1 MSERTDTELV
11 AGVLA
16 GDRDAFAA
24 VYDRYADRLH
34 DFCWSVLRD
43 RDEAADAVQDT
54 FVLAAQRLAQ
64 LNDPERLR
72 PWLYAVARSV
82 ALRRVRARRR
92 VVLDEVGDMADTDP
106 GPHRAAEQ
114 ESLRELVWTAAGG
127 LSERD
132 RALLDLHLR
141 QGLEGAELG
150 EAMGVST
157 NHAYVL
163 LTRLRDQV
171 ERSLGAL
178 LIARLGRED
187 CTELDTLLSGW
198 DGKFSPI
205 MRKRVARHVD
215 SCDVCSERRRIAVSP
230 WALLAGVP
238 LLPAPLFL
246 KDRVMAEVQLVSMD
260 LPTDPGSGSG
270 SDSGSNS
277 NSGSGQDPAT
287 ERIAAGKGG
296 AGDVITPLP
305 AGSGPTAG
313 AAAGAVSVLKFLSRH
328 GRVVAAAAAV
338 LALLVVGSAVMFWR
352 NGDPGEGEPI
362 ALENSVPLTT
372 TTTDESSSTSTTPGL
387 LPPTTTG
394 PTTTTQPTTRRTTT
408 TPRRTTTTT
417 VVQPPPPPP
426 PPPTTTTTPPDTTAP
441 VIGGASANQQRINAL
456 NCEEFPNQSTVTAT
470 ITDNVDVTSA
480 TLTWSES
487 GEGSTSSTP
496 MSRKGNTWTG
506 SVGPFEFGGFAVSW
520 SVIAK
525 DAAGNT
531 GEFGSGTTISVR
543 DCGGTSGPDVPAI
556 S

>member
-1 MSERTDTELV
+1 VSARTDTELV

-54 FVLAAQRLAQ
+54 FVLVAQRLAQ

-114 ESLRELVWTAAGG
+114 EALRELVWTAAGG

-150 EAMGVST
+150 QAMGVSA

-198 DGKFSPI
+198 DGRFSPI

-246 KDRVMAEVQLVSMD
+246 KDRVMSEVQLVAMD
-260 LPTDPGSGSG
+260 LP
-270 SDSGSNS
+270 
-277 NSGSGQDPAT
+277 AT
-287 ERIAAGKGG
+287 EQ
-296 AGDVITPLP
+296 DTPTEQN
-305 AGSGPTAG
+305 TAPKQH
-313 AAAGAVSVLKFLSRH
+313 AAAGPAPVTEQDPTKQNAVAPVPPPKSWSLSRRA
-328 GRVVAAAAAV
+328 RVAAAAAAV
-338 LALLVVGSAVMFWR
+338 LALLAAGSAVVYLR
-352 NGDPGEGEPI
+352 TDPVQGDPL

-372 TTTDESSSTSTTPGL
+372 TTTTSDTTTSTA
-387 LPPTTTG
+387 PTTTVPI
-394 PTTTTQPTTRRTTT
+394 PTTTTQPTRRTTT
-408 TPRRTTTTT
+408 TTPPRRTTTTT
-417 VVQPPPPPP
+417 TAVQPPPPPP
-426 PPPTTTTTPPDTTAP
+426 PPPTTTGDTTPPVITNATASP
-441 VIGGASANQQRINAL
+441 DEIFASDCA
-456 NCEEFPNQSTVTAT
+456 EELTESLVSMTA
-470 ITDNVDVTSA
+470 TDNVGVTSA
-480 TLTWSES
+480 TLSWSGP
-487 GEGSTSSTP
+487 GEAPGGS
-496 MSRKGNTWTG
+496 KGMTNNGKTWTA
-506 SVGPFEFGGFAVSW
+506 VLGPFQSTGRIVNWTVTAT
-520 SVIAK
+520 

-531 GEFGSGTTISVR
+531 SSPARGTISVF
-543 DCGGTSGPDVPAI
+543 CPSVE
-556 S
+556 

>member
-157 NHAYVL
+157 SHAYVL

-187 CTELDTLLSGW
+187 CTELDALLAGW

-205 MRKRVARHVD
+205 LRKRVARHVD
-215 SCDVCSERRRIAVSP
+215 SCDVCSERRRIVVSP

-246 KDRVMAEVQLVSMD
+246 KDRVMAEVQLASMD
-260 LPTDPGSGSG
+260 VPTDQNPPSDDGSGSA
-270 SDSGSNS
+270 
-277 NSGSGQDPAT
+277 QDPAT
-287 ERIAAGKGG
+287 ERISAAKGG
-296 AGDVITPLP
+296 DAIGPLP
-305 AGSGPTAG
+305 ASAG
-313 AAAGAVSVLKFLSRH
+313 AAAGARAGTGAAAGVGAVLAFVSRH
-328 GRVVAAAAAV
+328 SKVAAAAAAV
-338 LALLVVGSAVMFWR
+338 LALVIVGSAIVFLR
-352 NGDPGEGEPI
+352 DTDPGQNDPLG
-362 ALENSVPLTT
+362 LENSVPLTT
-372 TTTDESSSTSTTPGL
+372 TTEDSSTTTSPSL
-387 LPPTTTG
+387 TTTG
-394 PTTTTQPTTRRTTT
+394 TTTAATTTSQAPPRRTTTTTRRTTT
-408 TPRRTTTTT
+408 TTK

-426 PPPTTTTTPPDTTAP
+426 PPPTTTTPSDTTAP
-441 VIGGASANQQRINAL
+441 VIANESASPPEIWTPGCEATTVSRISANITDNVGVASAIVRWSGGQTEGSEAMSRKGDTWFADVGPFDSEDSI
-456 NCEEFPNQSTVTAT
+456 SWTVTAT
-470 ITDNVDVTSA
+470 
-480 TLTWSES
+480 
-487 GEGSTSSTP
+487 
-496 MSRKGNTWTG
+496 
-506 SVGPFEFGGFAVSW
+506 
-520 SVIAK
+520 

-531 GEFGSGTTISVR
+531 QSRTGSLRVNN
-543 DCGGTSGPDVPAI
+543 CGGTSNPGVPAI